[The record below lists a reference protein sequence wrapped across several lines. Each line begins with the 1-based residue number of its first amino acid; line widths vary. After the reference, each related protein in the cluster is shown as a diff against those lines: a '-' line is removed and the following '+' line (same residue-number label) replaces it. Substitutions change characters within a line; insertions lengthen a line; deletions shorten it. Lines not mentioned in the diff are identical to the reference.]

1 LPKRWP
7 WDKNRECAWEAEL
20 YRLNGELTL
29 QSGGQSEA
37 AKFDAAEGCFRQ
49 AMAVAGRQQA
59 KSWQLRAAISLA
71 HLQQRQ
77 GKREYARQQL
87 AEVCGWFTEGF
98 DTIDLREAKKLL
110 EELR

>member
-1 LPKRWP
+1 M
-7 WDKNRECAWEAEL
+7 
-20 YRLNGELTL
+20 YRLNEELTP
-29 QSGGQSEA
+29 QSGGASEA

-71 HLQQRQ
+71 HLQQQQ
-77 GKREYARQQL
+77 GKREDARQQL